1 MIALSYAILI
11 KIVLSEVKQL
21 NQNQDQWKTRLGFM
35 LAAMGSAV
43 GLGNI
48 WRFPYVTGELGGAT
62 FLIVYLAF
70 VFLIGIPLLLNEF
83 SIGKAGQKDAVGSF
97 QNLAP
102 NTKWHWTGFMGVI
115 GGILILSFY
124 SVVAGWSLFYLYKYL
139 TGAYWSEP
147 DGGYGMVFDE
157 WISNPILPLLWQ
169 ALFLGVTLFIVIR
182 GVKGGIEKA
191 NAFLMPVLAVLMIFM
206 AGYVLTLDGALE
218 GVTFLFQPDWSQL
231 SNPKLYLTALGQA
244 FFSLSIGVSGMLT
257 YASYLKAK
265 DRLPGA
271 AIGVGV
277 MDTVFAVI
285 AGIMIFPAVFSF
297 GLEVNEGP
305 QLVFITLPSIFASMP
320 LGNVVGIIFFV
331 LLTMAALSS
340 AISLLELPVAFFKRT
355 IGMSRKAATYLCT
368 SIIFVLGIAS
378 SLGFGIWSG
387 VTIGGQNIL
396 GMIDYLTAN
405 FVLPFGALLMAL
417 FVGWYLNRE
426 QAQKNS
432 EIENPLMFNIWY
444 IIIKIIVPV
453 VMIIIVIANIFGYT
467 A

>member
-1 MIALSYAILI
+1 M
-11 KIVLSEVKQL
+11 

-48 WRFPYVTGELGGAT
+48 WRFPYITGELGGAT

-97 QNLAP
+97 KNLAP

-139 TGAYWSEP
+139 TGSYWTEP
-147 DGGYGMVFDE
+147 DGGFGQVFND
-157 WISNPILPLLWQ
+157 WITNPLMPLFWQ
-169 ALFLGVTLFIVIR
+169 ALFLGLTLFIVVR

-191 NAFLMPVLAVLMIFM
+191 NALLMPILAILMIFM

-218 GVTFLFQPDWSQL
+218 GLQFLFTPDWSQL
-231 SNPKLYLTALGQA
+231 NNPKLYLTALGQA

-257 YASYLKAK
+257 YASYLKSK
-265 DRLPGA
+265 DKLPGA

-297 GLEVNEGP
+297 GLEVSSGP
-305 QLVFITLPSIFASMP
+305 PLVFITLPSIFASMP
-320 LGNVVGIIFFV
+320 LGNIVAIVFFV
-331 LLTMAALSS
+331 LLSLAALSS
-340 AISLLELPVAFFKRT
+340 AISLLELPVSFFKRT
-355 IGMSRKAATYLCT
+355 VGMSRKAATYLCT
-368 SIIFVLGIAS
+368 TIIFVIGIAS

-387 VTIGGQNIL
+387 VTIGDQNIL
-396 GMIDYLTAN
+396 GMVDFFTAN
-405 FVLPFGALLMAL
+405 FVLPFGAVLMAI
-417 FVGWYLNRE
+417 FVGWYLDRE
-426 QAQKNS
+426 QAKRNS
-432 EIENPLMFNIWY
+432 EIENPVMFNIWY
-444 IIIKIIVPV
+444 GIVKYLVPI
-453 VMIIIVIANIFGYT
+453 VMIALVIANVFGYT